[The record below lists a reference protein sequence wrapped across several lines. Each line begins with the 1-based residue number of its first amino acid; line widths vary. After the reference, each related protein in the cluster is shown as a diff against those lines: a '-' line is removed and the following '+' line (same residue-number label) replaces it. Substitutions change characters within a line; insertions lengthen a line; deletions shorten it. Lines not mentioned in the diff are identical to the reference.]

1 MRLDELNALTDER
14 AVEAFTTCCGSA
26 QWAHAMMAR
35 RPFATVEQV
44 MADADRVFES
54 LDGSGWLEAFAAHPR
69 IGDRAGRPGGTSA
82 GWSAEEQSGVTE
94 AARGMFAQRN
104 RAYEARFG
112 HTFIVC
118 ATGRSADEMLQ
129 ILERRMLNNP
139 DGELRQAAAEQRQIT
154 RLRLGRLLT

>member
-1 MRLDELNALTDER
+1 
-14 AVEAFTTCCGSA
+14 
-26 QWAHAMMAR
+26 
-35 RPFATVEQV
+35 
-44 MADADRVFES
+44 
-54 LDGSGWLEAFAAHPR
+54 
-69 IGDRAGRPGGTSA
+69 
-82 GWSAEEQSGVTE
+82 
-94 AARGMFAQRN
+94 MFAQRN